1 MSSGRPR
8 VHNGHQRSGGVWQT
22 ETHPRVVNVAEHA
35 RDAIA
40 ERRGQEGRE
49 DDAGAQGGR
58 GRRPVRPDV
67 VVRCYV
73 LSVRRQDCTGAG
85 DQT

>member
-1 MSSGRPR
+1 MSFGRPR
-8 VHNGHQRSGGVWQT
+8 VYNGHQRGGGVRQT

-49 DDAGAQGGR
+49 DNVGA
-58 GRRPVRPDV
+58 
-67 VVRCYV
+67 
-73 LSVRRQDCTGAG
+73 
-85 DQT
+85 